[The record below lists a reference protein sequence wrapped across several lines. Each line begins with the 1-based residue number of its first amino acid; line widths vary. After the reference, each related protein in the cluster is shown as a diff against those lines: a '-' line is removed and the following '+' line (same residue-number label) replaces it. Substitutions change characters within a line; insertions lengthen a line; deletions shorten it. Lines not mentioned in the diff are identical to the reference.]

1 MQTFDIVRKNNVQK
15 SFRNELVIGTYDL
28 NLSHYEEHFKGTF
41 ELPEKW
47 NVGLI
52 VGKSGTGK
60 TTIAKEIFKENYIDK
75 IEWDNNKSIVD
86 NFPENQS
93 FENITNKLCAVGLSS
108 PPLWIKKYSM
118 LSNGEKM
125 RCDLARCL
133 CDENEMF
140 VFDEFTSVVDRQVA
154 QVCSLATQKAVRKD
168 NKKFIAV
175 TCHND
180 VQQFLMPDW
189 IFNTDNMTFQIL
201 NFEEQKKNRPKFNL
215 SIFELSKDKRKFYW
229 NFFRKYHYLNSELI
243 SGAKCF
249 VCFCNDNLCGFF
261 SAIKFPTVNGTY
273 TLRSHRFVIFPDY
286 QCIGIGSV
294 FINFCAKYLF
304 KQYHKKLYT
313 TTSNPNLIRHFF
325 KSTNYKLKHKGL
337 KKCTRKMQKNR
348 RYTYTFQFIPDAD

>member
-1 MQTFDIVRKNNVQK
+1 
-15 SFRNELVIGTYDL
+15 
-28 NLSHYEEHFKGTF
+28 
-41 ELPEKW
+41 
-47 NVGLI
+47 
-52 VGKSGTGK
+52 
-60 TTIAKEIFKENYIDK
+60 
-75 IEWDNNKSIVD
+75 
-86 NFPENQS
+86 
-93 FENITNKLCAVGLSS
+93 
-108 PPLWIKKYSM
+108 M

-337 KKCTRKMQKNR
+337 KKCTRRMQKNR
-348 RYTYTFQFIPDAD
+348 RYTYTFKFIPDAD